1 MGRRVDVTELID
13 AKEVAAMLGFQ
24 HYQTVHTFAR
34 RHPEMPKP
42 VVDKPAARL
51 WVRADIA
58 KWLAKRETRRG

>member
-1 MGRRVDVTELID
+1 
-13 AKEVAAMLGFQ
+13 MLGFQ